1 MSFFVCLKDEKQIL
15 FKGDET
21 LDPMAENKSQKKIS
35 WCTKIL
41 KNSLNFFNKFKI
53 NQCKNNLS
61 LMKDHQTFINSSL
74 SFSKLQFL
82 SFK

>member
-21 LDPMAENKSQKKIS
+21 FDPMAENKSQKKIS

-61 LMKDHQTFINSSL
+61 FMKMTKHSSIHL
-74 SFSKLQFL
+74 CLLANFNF
-82 SFK
+82 